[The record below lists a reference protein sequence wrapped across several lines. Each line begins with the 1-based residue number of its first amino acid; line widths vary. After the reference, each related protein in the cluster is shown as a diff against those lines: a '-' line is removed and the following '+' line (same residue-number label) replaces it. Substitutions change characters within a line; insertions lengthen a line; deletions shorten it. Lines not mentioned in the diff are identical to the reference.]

1 MRYKMGAWKS
11 PSGRAKRL
19 QAGRQCHLGV
29 VPEKTCGLSGCFFF
43 WGGWLVGD
51 VFPNFIKSNS
61 GRAGQTTWLRWRS
74 SRFSFRSFSCN
85 FMDAFIFHLPPRKLT
100 WNLKMMVSNRNLLFQ
115 GFIFRFHVRFLGC
128 RLDTFR
134 WKWMSWTTNLGSWT
148 LVLVV
153 WKIDEDSYNQPLETK
168 LNIEILYESKFGKN
182 HGCMR
187 YGISIFP
194 WHDGINNDQPISH
207 TTSTFLW
214 LTRDWQVPQACWEQV
229 PCARGG
235 TCLQH
240 RNTRKQGTSK
250 WIGLEKVTRT
260 HYAVQKSRRKTLFFW
275 RQNLWHDKFEGP
287 KNSSKSGK
295 LGSFRFHSPF
305 SDLTFSKM
313 KLPEGGVLPSLALG
327 DQAAAGSLCMG
338 FSVNQAPFPFYR
350 TLVVPA
356 LEE

>member
-1 MRYKMGAWKS
+1 M
-11 PSGRAKRL
+11 
-19 QAGRQCHLGV
+19 H
-29 VPEKTCGLSGCFFF
+29 
-43 WGGWLVGD
+43 
-51 VFPNFIKSNS
+51 
-61 GRAGQTTWLRWRS
+61 
-74 SRFSFRSFSCN
+74 
-85 FMDAFIFHLPPRKLT
+85 
-100 WNLKMMVSNRNLLFQ
+100 LLFQ
-115 GFIFRFHVRFLGC
+115 AASIFRFHVRFLGC

-260 HYAVQKSRRKTLFFW
+260 QYAVQKSRRKTLFFW